1 MKYKFKQVVG
11 RGLIVLVFGTVLCT
25 SFAVLC
31 TSFAAQTYVVQW
43 FTLHP
48 LDRLSI
54 AYRQSQRQTRVLAG
68 QANWQRLCVN
78 GRTLACG
85 CCVEELGAKN
95 TRQTSPRNPS
105 HQSVSCTIRLTR
117 KTYSYRHENKL
128 TSIQTCRNS
137 PTHKT
142 RAQTG
147 GRQDSAS
154 AQWPTKTKQ
163 RDLDGSPN

>member
-1 MKYKFKQVVG
+1 MITETFRVC
-11 RGLIVLVFGTVLCT
+11 LIPVTESTLHCCASCRSYLRM
-25 SFAVLC
+25 
-31 TSFAAQTYVVQW
+31 
-43 FTLHP
+43 LHP

-95 TRQTSPRNPS
+95 TRQTSPRNPCR
-105 HQSVSCTIRLTR
+105 QSVSCTTRLSR

-128 TSIQTCRNS
+128 TSIQTCRDF
-137 PTHKT
+137 PTHNT

-154 AQWPTKTKQ
+154 AQ
-163 RDLDGSPN
+163 